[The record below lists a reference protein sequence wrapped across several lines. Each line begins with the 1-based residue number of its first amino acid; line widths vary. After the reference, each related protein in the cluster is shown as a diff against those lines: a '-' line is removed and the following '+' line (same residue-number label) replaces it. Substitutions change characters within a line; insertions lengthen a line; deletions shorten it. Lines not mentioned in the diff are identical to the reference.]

1 MKLAFDAIGKLPDWA
16 QKTLVLLPAVP
27 LLLPSDLTA
36 PLWLGGTALIL
47 WLSSSAREAVF
58 SMVYRNIWVTLAIG
72 LLLGSFVG
80 LVLNPLMDGFAET
93 ITGTTI
99 DLSQFADVEGNDGA
113 FIELLIVAML
123 FGGVVEEIAFRGF
136 FVGWGTRLFG
146 MKAAVPL
153 ILLSSVAFG
162 VGHLYQDLAGGV
174 STGIFALMMGA
185 LYIAFDRK
193 LLPVILIHAV
203 SNIWGVL
210 EIYRYG
216 V

>member
-16 QKTLVLLPAVP
+16 QKALLLLPAVP

-36 PLWLGGTALIL
+36 PLWLGGTALVL
-47 WLSSSAREAVF
+47 WLSRSAREAVF
-58 SMVYRNIWVTLAIG
+58 SMVYRNIWVTLALG
-72 LLLGSFVG
+72 LLVGSFVG
-80 LVLNPLMDGFAET
+80 LALNPLMDGFAET

-136 FVGWGTRLFG
+136 FIGWGTRLFG

-162 VGHLYQDLAGGV
+162 VGHLYQDLAGGM

-203 SNIWGVL
+203 SNFWGVL